1 MEFYFQLELD
11 DLYAENHLEFAAAD
25 DEHGWLL
32 KGCSEIRMCPEA
44 LRSNSA

>member
-11 DLYAENHLEFAAAD
+11 DLYAENHLEFAAVD

-32 KGCSEIRMCPEA
+32 KGCNEIRMCPEA